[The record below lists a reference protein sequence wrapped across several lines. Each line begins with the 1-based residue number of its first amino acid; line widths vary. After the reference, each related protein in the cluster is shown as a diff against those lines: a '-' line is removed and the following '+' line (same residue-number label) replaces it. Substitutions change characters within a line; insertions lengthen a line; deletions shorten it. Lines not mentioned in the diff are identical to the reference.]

1 MSFEKKYNDYNSE
14 EIKESID
21 NSEQE
26 IVKNIQGIKK
36 DIIKKIFGKK
46 MFNSQDEIGVFKD
59 YLEKYKNNLE
69 KSNLIEKEK
78 NEIIGKINNIL
89 KNKDFLKDYK
99 VQFEKFYKK
108 QTPDSLIKDFS
119 VLGEENLEKI
129 KGYNGFF
136 EENIQMFLKFSF
148 VNKMDLKNILKSKIT
163 RKEKEITERYL
174 NFLQIKKV
182 PNSRAKNIY
191 VENIEGNFSKN
202 DDIFVEKDFEGNN
215 HFFSFNDILNDLETF
230 GIECGNINFEN
241 SEELK
246 GEIQS
251 PERQI
256 KTALAKNNLLEKRNQ
271 QENLIFGFKERDLLE
286 NKDERNGF
294 SAEKIVEWFFRYSA
308 QHIEEENPNLKIKI
322 IQASKGEDEK
332 EKNDLF
338 IKVKNLNT
346 GISVQK
352 ELQMTLNS
360 NPDVLK
366 HKRFQIERRKK
377 DEKNIGKDIDLE
389 LLHLQNLDFARALKI
404 WRLSNRPI
412 GGLKE
417 IFSNED
423 KKYLEET
430 FSRILEKIV
439 KKIK

>member
-26 IVKNIQGIKK
+26 IVKNIQWIKK
-36 DIIKKIFGKK
+36 DIIKKIFWKK
-46 MFNSQDEIGVFKD
+46 MFNSQDEIWVFKD

-78 NEIIGKINNIL
+78 NEIIWKINNIL

-119 VLGEENLEKI
+119 VLWEENLEKI
-129 KGYNGFF
+129 KWYNGFF

-191 VENIEGNFSKN
+191 VENIEWNFSKN
-202 DDIFVEKDFEGNN
+202 DDIFVEKDFEWNN

-230 GIECGNINFEN
+230 WIECWNINFEN

-246 GEIQS
+246 WEIQS

-271 QENLIFGFKERDLLE
+271 QENLIFWFKERDLLE
-286 NKDERNGF
+286 NKDERNWF

-322 IQASKGEDEK
+322 IQASKWEDEK

-346 GISVQK
+346 WISIQK

-377 DEKNIGKDIDLE
+377 DEKNIWKDIDLE

-412 GGLKE
+412 WWLKE